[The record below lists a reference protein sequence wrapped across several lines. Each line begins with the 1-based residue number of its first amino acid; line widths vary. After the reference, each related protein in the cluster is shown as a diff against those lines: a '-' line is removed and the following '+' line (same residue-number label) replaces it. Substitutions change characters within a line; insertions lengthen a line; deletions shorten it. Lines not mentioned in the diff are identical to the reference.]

1 MRDVREPS
9 GHAVLVPADAL
20 IYDRVFEAVFV
31 VIEAGGT
38 GFHFDEDDFLDV
50 LRVHA
55 FENEKVDRR
64 PRNFASVGLKG
75 KLVPYQPNLVTLRTD
90 LVKRVQERCRIP

>member
-55 FENEKVDRR
+55 FENEKVDQCRR
-64 PRNFASVGLKG
+64 GISPRWG
-75 KLVPYQPNLVTLRTD
+75 
-90 LVKRVQERCRIP
+90 